1 MANIERLEQKLKD
14 LITKDSNF
22 AVALTGDWGIGKTHF
37 WKAFLNN
44 NKAILKGSKYA
55 YVSLFGIDSLES
67 LKLAIAT
74 EVHKPA
80 KSNSALDKDI
90 IKTLKNV
97 FGFVGGGS
105 TSATTGDLRF
115 GINIG
120 DKIVTNLM
128 MAHLKNTLVC
138 LDDIERKSA
147 NLPMSEV
154 MGLINYLKNERD
166 CQVIMLLNNEES
178 EDREYFDR
186 HKEKVFDEVLILDD
200 SLSILRNQIVTDDTL
215 YPIYEKLYQTIGIK
229 NIRFYK
235 RVQKTYEQI
244 ISHSNTL
251 SLSSKQEILKQ
262 VLIIR
267 LVYDMPNI
275 LDIDMNTFQIYFTE
289 GYLDARFEARQY
301 GTEEENSELER
312 KINKAQRTIEK
323 FHDKF
328 RLDRWATIVI
338 NALTNSSVDEE
349 HLEEIAKQDLLEQH
363 RLNIETQLHS
373 LDIEFSS
380 LQPKPDYSQRLFD
393 AVKAGINTLNLNQ
406 LSRYCRTLKLN
417 GEIALADEL
426 IDLIKTIIQTKVS
439 QDPNRY
445 NQAYWYQGEIND
457 LNIFSDYL
465 EEVLS
470 SYQPEKERENKLNR
484 LFDEYFH
491 NKTVDKSIPDNV
503 LLDITKTEFRDIIW
517 KPLSSESDRKDY
529 IYRVL
534 KYPVFN
540 QPTVGHNN
548 LGSLFWRLST
558 VPISSV
564 KIFDNHI
571 FITKKDI
578 LKQWVL
584 ELLQEKIVENPES
597 RAPIEMWL
605 ESSNNLEYV

>member
-1 MANIERLEQKLKD
+1 MANVERLKQKLKD
-14 LITKDSNF
+14 LIIKDSNF

-74 EVHKPA
+74 DVHKTA
-80 KSNSALDKDI
+80 ESESALDMDI
-90 IKTLKNV
+90 TKNLKKV
-97 FGFVGGGS
+97 FSFVGGGS
-105 TSATTGDLRF
+105 SSATTGDLRF

-120 DKIVTNLM
+120 NKLVTNLM

-138 LDDIERKSA
+138 LDDIERKST

-200 SLSILRNQIVTDDTL
+200 SLSILRNQILNDDTL
-215 YPIYEKLYQTIGIK
+215 YPIYE
-229 NIRFYK
+229 RFYQK
-235 RVQKTYEQI
+235 IGVKNVRFYQRVQKTYEQI

-275 LDIDMNTFQIYFTE
+275 LDIDMMTFQIYFTE
-289 GYLDARFEARQY
+289 GYLDARFEAKRY
-301 GTEEENSELER
+301 GTEEENSELEC
-312 KINKAQRTIEK
+312 KINKAQQTIEK

-328 RLDRWATIVI
+328 RLDRWATVVI
-338 NALTNSSVDEE
+338 NALTNLSVDEE
-349 HLEEIAKQDLLEQH
+349 QLEEIAEQDLLEQH
-363 RLNIETQLHS
+363 RLNIETQLYD
-373 LDIEFSS
+373 LEVEYSS
-380 LQPKPDYSQRLFD
+380 LQPKPNYSLRLFD
-393 AVKAGINTLNLNQ
+393 AVKAGLNTLNLNQ

-426 IDLIKTIIQTKVS
+426 IALIKSNIQTKVS
-439 QDPNRY
+439 QDPSRY
-445 NQAYWYQGEIND
+445 NQAYWYQGEIADFN
-457 LNIFSDYL
+457 LFSDYL
-465 EEVLS
+465 EDVLL
-470 SYQPEKERENKLNR
+470 SYQTEIEGKNKLR
-484 LFDEYFH
+484 SLFNDYFH
-491 NKTVDKSIPDNV
+491 NQTVDKSTPNSV
-503 LLDITKTEFRDIIW
+503 LLGITKTELRDIIW
-517 KPLSSESDRKDY
+517 KPLSSESDRKGY

-534 KYPVFN
+534 NYPVFN
-540 QPTVGHNN
+540 QSTVCHNN
-548 LGSLFWRLST
+548 LGSLFWQLST

-605 ESSNNLEYV
+605 KSSNNLEYV